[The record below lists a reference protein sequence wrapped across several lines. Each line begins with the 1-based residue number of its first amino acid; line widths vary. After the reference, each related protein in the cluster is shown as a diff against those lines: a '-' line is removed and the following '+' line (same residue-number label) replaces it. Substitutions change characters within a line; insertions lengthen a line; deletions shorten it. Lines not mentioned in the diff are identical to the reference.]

1 MKGNLHERHGGDKMS
16 SFQQTIRIMKLSLLC
31 IMVST
36 TLAFSAFSY
45 AQETK
50 LSLNLNDVT
59 VKEAI
64 KAIESQSEFLFF
76 YREGQLDLERRVS
89 VHSEG
94 KQLKEIL
101 DMLFEGTDNHYII
114 NERQVVIG
122 EVPVKTLETQLTEM
136 ERDNRSEIAQ
146 QQQKEI
152 NGKVTDSQGEPLPG
166 ATVLVNGTS
175 VGTVTDIDGLFSLRI
190 PVTAEMLQF
199 SFVGMKVLEV
209 PLTGR
214 VVYNVQ
220 LEEEAIGI
228 DEVVVIGYGTMKKSD
243 LTGSVASVKGET
255 LASIPGATVAQALQ
269 GRTAGVHIQQQT
281 GAPGS
286 AIQIRIRGNNSI
298 MGSNEPLWVVDG
310 FPVSSANMV
319 NLTDIETI
327 DILKDASATA
337 IFGSRGANG
346 VVLVTTKRGKA
357 GKSNVSYEGSI
368 GIQRIRKKFDMANA
382 REYMQ
387 LMNIQQLNDFGS
399 EYFSQE
405 EINQSG
411 QGTDWQD
418 MVYQDAPIHNHALN
432 FTGGNEKTRFAL
444 GISYFDQEGI
454 VINSGYNKISLR
466 NSLDHQFSKAFAV
479 SFNSIMS
486 RTTRKDKDDVG
497 GLRGNNVLHA
507 AFAAPPTVGPYYAD
521 GKYRELNMDYPFSAT
536 GFINPI
542 AYLNEK
548 NRSWN
553 SNRVMSNLA
562 FIINPI
568 TDLTIRIAGNVQ
580 NTDYRWDRYD
590 TREYPNSS
598 GAAGIETTNT
608 LELTS
613 NNTISYDKTI
623 GRHSISLMAGSTY
636 EQYVR
641 KPLSVTGTGY
651 IHDILESYDI
661 GSAEVLGVPSS
672 SYTEWRLLS
681 FLGRA
686 NYSYDGKYLATI
698 TFRKDGSSRYSVGN
712 KWGTFPSAAV
722 AWRLSKEEFM
732 KDLDFITNLK
742 IRTGYGVTGST
753 AISAYST
760 INLLNSVS
768 SVLNKQYYTG
778 FDPRSSYPGDLKW
791 ETTAQ
796 TNIGFDLGLINNKIQ
811 LVADYYVKN
820 TTDLLNNVQLPTS
833 SGYTTTIKNI
843 GKMRNRGLEFQL
855 DAFVLDRRNFSWN
868 VTSNISFN
876 RNEVMELAGGE
887 DISGSWYSLTWM
899 GDYVNLIREGQPFG
913 IFYGY
918 REAGYDESGKILYW
932 NKGGEKVSKAGL
944 IEDDRT
950 YIGDPNPD
958 FTYGFN
964 SAMSYKNLSLSFYL
978 QGIQG
983 NDIMCL
989 SNGSSNYD
997 YGWGLNNFKEVLY
1010 DHWTPENTDAKY
1022 PVISSTNTYAIS
1034 DRFVYDG
1041 SYIRLKNIELAY
1053 TLPSGRTGMNW
1064 FSKGQVYIS
1073 GQNLLT
1079 ITNYP
1084 WSDPDVNSRGGDSS
1098 INQGIDHF
1106 SYPTAKS
1113 LTVGVR
1119 FDF

>member
-1 MKGNLHERHGGDKMS
+1 MKKKRNYRWRKIMRMSGNFFLA
-16 SFQQTIRIMKLSLLC
+16 MKLTFLL
-31 IMVST
+31 V
-36 TLAFSAFSY
+36 LLGVVQLSASVY
-45 AQETK
+45 SQGTK
-50 LSLNLNDVT
+50 LSFELKNRT
-59 VKEAI
+59 VKEVLRT
-64 KAIESQSEFLFF
+64 IEDQSEFRFF
-76 YREGQLDLERRVS
+76 YNEQFVDLSRKVS
-89 VHSEG
+89 VSSESRNI
-94 KQLKEIL
+94 ESIL
-101 DMLFEGTDNHYII
+101 SEVFSGSNISFKVMENKLII
-114 NERQVVIG
+114 ITPADGGQN
-122 EVPVKTLETQLTEM
+122 
-136 ERDNRSEIAQ
+136 
-146 QQQKEI
+146 QQKPVS
-152 NGKVTDSQGEPLPG
+152 GKITDSSGVPLPG
-166 ATVLVNGTS
+166 VTIVVKGTTQGTITGADGSYSLPNVPGNATL
-175 VGTVTDIDGLFSLRI
+175 I
-190 PVTAEMLQF
+190 F
-199 SFVGMKVLEV
+199 SFVGMKTQEV
-209 PLTGR
+209 VVSGR
-214 VVYNVQ
+214 STISISMD
-220 LEEEAIGI
+220 EDAIGI
-228 DEVVVIGYGTMKKSD
+228 EEVVAIGYGTMKKSD

-255 LASIPGATVAQALQ
+255 LAEIPGATVAQALQ

-319 NLTDIETI
+319 NLSDIETI
-327 DILKDASATA
+327 DVLKDASATA

-346 VVLVTTKRGKA
+346 VVIVTTKRGKA
-357 GKSNVSYEGSI
+357 GKSKITYEGSY
-368 GIQRIRKKFDMANA
+368 GIQRLRKKFDMCNA
-382 REYMQ
+382 EEYMK
-387 LMNIQQLNDFGS
+387 LMNIQQFNDFGT

-405 EINQSG
+405 QINNAG
-411 QGTDWQD
+411 EGTDWQD
-418 MVYQDAPIHNHALN
+418 LVYRDAPVQNHALN
-432 FTGGNEKTRFAL
+432 FTGGNDKTKFAL
-444 GISYFDQEGI
+444 GASYFDQEGI

-466 NSLDHQFSKAFAV
+466 NSIDHQFSKALSVA
-479 SFNSIMS
+479 FNAILS
-486 RTTRKDKDDVG
+486 RTTREDKDDVG

-507 AFAAPPTVGPYYAD
+507 AFAAPPTVGPYYED
-521 GKYRELNMDYPFSAT
+521 GTYRELNMDYPFSAT

-548 NRSWN
+548 NRNWY

-568 TDLTIRIAGNVQ
+568 SDLTIRIAGNVE

-590 TREYPNSS
+590 TRKYPNSS
-598 GAAGIETTNT
+598 GAAGIEMTNT

-623 GRHSISLMAGSTY
+623 DKHSFSVMAGSTY

-661 GSAEVLGVPSS
+661 GSAEVMGLPSS
-672 SYTEWRLLS
+672 GYTEWRLLS

-686 NYSYDGKYLATI
+686 NYSYDGKYLATV
-698 TFRKDGSSRYSVGN
+698 TFRKDGSSRYSEGH
-712 KWGTFPSAAV
+712 KWGNFPSAAL
-722 AWRLSKEEFM
+722 AWKISKEEFM
-732 KDLDFITNLK
+732 QDLDFISNLK
-742 IRTGYGVTGST
+742 LRAGYGVTGST

-760 INLLNSVS
+760 INLLESVS
-768 SVLNKQYYTG
+768 AVLNKQYYTG
-778 FDPRSSYPGDLKW
+778 FEPKASYPGDLKW

-796 TNIGFDLGLINNKIQ
+796 TNIGFDLGLFNNRIQ
-811 LVADYYVKN
+811 LVADYYIKN

-843 GKMRNRGLEFQL
+843 GKMRNKGFEFQV
-855 DAFVLDRRNFSWN
+855 DAFIIDHGNFKWN
-868 VTSNISFN
+868 VSSNISFN
-876 RNEVMELAGGE
+876 RNEVVELSGGK
-887 DISGSWYSLTWM
+887 DISGTWYSLTWM

-918 REAGYDESGKILYW
+918 KEAGYNDSGKILYW
-932 NKGGEKVSKAGL
+932 NNAGEKVLKSGL
-944 IEDDRT
+944 TEEDRT
-950 YIGDPNPD
+950 YIGNPNPD
-958 FTYGFN
+958 FTYSIN
-964 SAMSYKNLSLSFYL
+964 STMSYKNFSLSFYL
-978 QGIQG
+978 QGVQG
-983 NDIMCL
+983 NEIMCL
-989 SNGSSNYD
+989 STGSANYD

-1010 DHWTPENTDAKY
+1010 DHWTPQNTDAKY

-1053 TLPSGRTGMNW
+1053 SIPT
-1064 FSKGQVYIS
+1064 SKLGISWISRGQVYIS

-1079 ITNYP
+1079 ITSYP
-1084 WSDPDVNSRGGDSS
+1084 WADPDVNSRGGASS
-1098 INQGIDHF
+1098 VNQGIDHF